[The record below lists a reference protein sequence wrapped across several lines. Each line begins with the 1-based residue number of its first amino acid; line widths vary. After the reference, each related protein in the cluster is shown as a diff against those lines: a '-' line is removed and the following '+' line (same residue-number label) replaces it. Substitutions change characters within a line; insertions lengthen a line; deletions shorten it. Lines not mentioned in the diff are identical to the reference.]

1 MASPPLRARSRDAI
15 VRKRTRARRA
25 PRPARPARPNFP
37 SGHSGQDPSRRPA
50 ESVPTAPRK
59 TPPAASPRRPSRNV
73 AGHGSA
79 TQRDSANPSGAP
91 GDLAGP
97 AQLRPSWAKRVRSRP
112 RAGSGAGRA
121 VLRYVQA
128 HRPGA
133 RASRPAAMPPALRRS
148 RALSAPSSAGACP
161 APLGAVMACEQ
172 IAWIREASSGARR
185 ARVGSNADSDGP
197 RSARE
202 TCVHSRDAECDSSVG
217 DLMPGRTDFERRGVR
232 TLTRELPE
240 GMAADQHRQV
250 MKMQYYFRLAWKA
263 AVLRTIRGGA
273 ASTSWRL

>member
-1 MASPPLRARSRDAI
+1 
-15 VRKRTRARRA
+15 
-25 PRPARPARPNFP
+25 
-37 SGHSGQDPSRRPA
+37 
-50 ESVPTAPRK
+50 
-59 TPPAASPRRPSRNV
+59 
-73 AGHGSA
+73 
-79 TQRDSANPSGAP
+79 
-91 GDLAGP
+91 
-97 AQLRPSWAKRVRSRP
+97 
-112 RAGSGAGRA
+112 
-121 VLRYVQA
+121 
-128 HRPGA
+128 
-133 RASRPAAMPPALRRS
+133 
-148 RALSAPSSAGACP
+148 
-161 APLGAVMACEQ
+161 MACEQ

-263 AVLRTIRGGA
+263 AVLRTIRGGGGIYELAPLSERRAIA
-273 ASTSWRL
+273 AAKTSNGDGAIADAAEQAVSELFCEVNVGPLEQTTVLQVL